1 MGKNVARAWL
11 WPLPCLLQLHCRTG
25 EGDSEPLPAL
35 AEPRARDLKQPRCEA
50 GAECP
55 RLMLREFDSLAPGPA
70 LARPESRMGFS
81 PGRLTQ
87 WSSTGGDCAPN
98 EHLSVSGDIP
108 GELCYWPLGRG
119 Q

>member
-55 RLMLREFDSLAPGPA
+55 RLMLREFDSLAPGHSSSKA
-70 LARPESRMGFS
+70 GIQKGFQ
-81 PGRLTQ
+81 PRQ
-87 WSSTGGDCAPN
+87 IN
-98 EHLSVSGDIP
+98 SVVINWG
-108 GELCYWPLGRG
+108 
-119 Q
+119 